1 MINTDY
7 ACLNILIYLIQ
18 HFNIRNIFLN
28 IAIYFFI
35 IIYTVYNKQYINNSQ
50 NDKDIRF
57 NRKLDIEN
65 PIIRINTAFKG
76 CSSLEKISVLPRI
89 YHN

>member
-57 NRKLDIEN
+57 
-65 PIIRINTAFKG
+65 
-76 CSSLEKISVLPRI
+76 
-89 YHN
+89 

>member
-57 NRKLDIEN
+57 NRKTRLIFI
-65 PIIRINTAFKG
+65 PI
-76 CSSLEKISVLPRI
+76 S
-89 YHN
+89 